1 MCVQSL
7 FYLYHYIL
15 QYKVVFHN
23 LQAVHKFNSS
33 SLGPYSQKP
42 FNCCWVIFQ
51 IKKNSSYY

>member
-15 QYKVVFHN
+15 QYKVVFRN

-42 FNCCWVIFQ
+42 FDCCWVIFQ
-51 IKKNSSYY
+51 IKKN